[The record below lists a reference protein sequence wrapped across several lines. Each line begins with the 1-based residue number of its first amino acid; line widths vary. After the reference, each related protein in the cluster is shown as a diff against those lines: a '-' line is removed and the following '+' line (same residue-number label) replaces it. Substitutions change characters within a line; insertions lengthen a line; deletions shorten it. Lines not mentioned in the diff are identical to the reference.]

1 MALQLARWSP
11 RRMRRFWG
19 AGLIL
24 EAVLL
29 IVPSAV
35 LVRPELPLVAR
46 IRGNSG
52 RPASAV
58 MIWAETG
65 HVGSAARR
73 STMGPPVWPEDSF
86 YTVLHWPLD
95 KPLTAGGGRVV
106 AIPMRFWWV
115 PVLYVCAVPLFLV
128 GLTGAWF
135 RAKH

>member
-1 MALQLARWSP
+1 VALQLARWSP

-46 IRGNSG
+46 IRGDSG
-52 RPASAV
+52 RHRDSV
-58 MIWAETG
+58 MISPGKALVWST
-65 HVGSAARR
+65 RPR
-73 STMGPPVWPEDSF
+73 SVPGPPVWPEDSF

-115 PVLYVCAVPLFLV
+115 PVLYVCAVPLLLV